1 MKCIYVASN
10 QMSTPDVDFRT
21 GTKHASTDLSWTSS
35 KRSTLYV
42 CTGLLLSSLE
52 THLNLLLV
60 NAGHL
65 ECAHWSL
72 KKKKKKEVPE
82 QLKEGGGAGASPFCT
97 LHRGSNRL
105 KAG

>member
-21 GTKHASTDLSWTSS
+21 GTKHASTDLSWTSF

-72 KKKKKKEVPE
+72 KKKKKKKC
-82 QLKEGGGAGASPFCT
+82 L
-97 LHRGSNRL
+97 NN
-105 KAG
+105 